1 MDTLNQEVGLLTVF
15 VRNLE
20 RAREFYTGVLG
31 LQLVEELTYGS
42 IVMLRPV
49 RGPLI
54 ALEFD
59 VAMFT
64 PGADPVGVEIGIA
77 VNNLEAVWQRWQA
90 YGTPVINAPHD
101 FALGR
106 AFVGK
111 GPEGHRLRVYQ
122 LREGFSF
129 VDPEGINR
137 VIAHLGGLVRPS

>member
-1 MDTLNQEVGLLTVF
+1 MNNEVGLLTVF

-20 RAREFYTGVLG
+20 RARQFYTEVLG
-31 LQLVEELTYGS
+31 LDLIEDLTFGS
-42 IVMLRPV
+42 VVMLRPQ

-59 VAMFT
+59 VQMFT

-77 VNNLEAVWQRWQA
+77 VQDLDAVWERWQA
-90 YGTPVINAPHD
+90 YGTRVINVPHE

-106 AFVGK
+106 VFVGQ

-122 LREGFSF
+122 LKPGYSY
-129 VDPEGINR
+129 VDPAGIDQ
-137 VIAHLGGLVRPS
+137 VVAHLKQQI